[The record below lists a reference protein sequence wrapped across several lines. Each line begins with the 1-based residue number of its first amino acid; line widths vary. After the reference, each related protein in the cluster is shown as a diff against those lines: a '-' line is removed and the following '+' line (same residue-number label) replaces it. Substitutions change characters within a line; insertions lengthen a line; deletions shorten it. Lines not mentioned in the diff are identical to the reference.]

1 MLHFICFMGE
11 NKPCHFLRTF
21 QGKNNN
27 AFSNLHCLETQ
38 SQGITQGRLYLKQ
51 TPGTS
56 SELQRRSREN
66 GLLKQLVW
74 IKQTSLL
81 SELNSLKIQNE
92 PDPPWRFKYTHSHI
106 WTYTQPYPYEPCP
119 QAQWVMSAH
128 HGNISHMVSCKYS
141 ASLLWSCVGLN
152 VVLN

>member
-1 MLHFICFMGE
+1 MGE

-81 SELNSLKIQNE
+81 SEPNSLKIQNE
-92 PDPPWRFKYTHSHI
+92 PDPPGDLSTHTRI
-106 WTYTQPYPYEPCP
+106 YERIRNRTH
-119 QAQWVMSAH
+119 MNHAH
-128 HGNISHMVSCKYS
+128 R
-141 ASLLWSCVGLN
+141 LN
-152 VVLN
+152 E